1 MVKVVDNFFD
11 NILNMVLKNFL
22 WGNVGNIKYFL

>member
-11 NILNMVLKNFL
+11 NILKMVLKNFL
-22 WGNVGNIKYFL
+22 WGNVGNVKYFL

>member
-11 NILNMVLKNFL
+11 NILKMVLKNFL